1 MNDTLLLRAKDTDLP
16 VQHRRTPS
24 VDTNCLSGRTSRVA
38 VSSSHLAVGRLAIQ
52 SLYHEIA
59 LYPKPGLV
67 SFVDN
72 GSHQDMTAT
81 TFLRSLF
88 ALRAYFSE
96 IAAAGGDGA
105 SFDVLKQ
112 LGLAAEYRMLKATN
126 GINTHRGAIFSLGL
140 LCASI
145 GQCFAINV
153 VPTATEVRRVFLD
166 AWGED
171 ICRHMNRGAGLSH
184 GQVVANAH
192 LVGGAREEA
201 AKGFPSVFNVG
212 LPVLRKTLQAGRDL
226 EWALVDVL
234 FTLMAEMDDTNVF
247 YRGGASA
254 NRFVRQRA
262 SAFLKEGGT
271 ANPDWRTV
279 AVKCHHDFIRN
290 NISPGGAADLLAATY
305 FMHKVEE
312 SAEPTESSALNYQ
325 PLVR

>member
-1 MNDTLLLRAKDTDLP
+1 M
-16 VQHRRTPS
+16 S
-24 VDTNCLSGRTSRVA
+24 TNYVTGLTSRITVPR
-38 VSSSHLAVGRLAIQ
+38 SHLAVARLAIQ

-72 GSHQDMTAT
+72 GSHKDMTAK

-88 ALRAYFSE
+88 ALRTYFGV
-96 IAAAGGDGA
+96 ITAAGGDGA

-140 LCASI
+140 LCASV
-145 GQCFAINV
+145 GQCYAINI
-153 VPTATEVRRVFLD
+153 VPTATKVRRVFLD
-166 AWGED
+166 VWGED
-171 ICRHMNRGAGLSH
+171 VCRHMNRGAGLSH
-184 GQVVANAH
+184 GQLVANAH

-201 AKGFPSVFNVG
+201 ARGFPSVFNVG
-212 LPVLRKTLQAGRDL
+212 LPVLRKTLQAGGDL

-234 FTLMAEMDDTNVF
+234 FTLMAEMDDTNIY

-279 AVKCHHDFIRN
+279 AVKCHHDFVRN

-312 SAEPTESSALNYQ
+312 STEPVGSSALKYQ
-325 PLVR
+325 PFIG